1 MKNFLPICLFLAL
14 AIPQGYAQR
23 DSRQVL
29 LDYDLSVSS
38 PKAGYE
44 SENLDRLR
52 WQPIDRKKPVV
63 LDFEVGQLPFEHAT
77 PFIAFSTAWGER
89 TPQVENT
96 HLMVSF
102 SPDGHNWGPWERL
115 QPDEHAVGIRH
126 SFASNL
132 LFKEKT
138 QRYYRIRAIS
148 NRLAQGIVANQFLF
162 NFFSPGEETGSA
174 SLKENLEKSDPASSC
189 LCPIPAFVNRKE
201 WNCPQGEIA
210 RGYTTVTHLIVHHS
224 AGTNVANDWGAI
236 VLAIW
241 NLHVF
246 TNGWADVG
254 YNWLIDPNGKLYE
267 GRGGGDNVTGAHFC
281 GTNSGTMGVC
291 MLGTYTSSQITTAAK
306 NKLIE
311 VLAWKACQRAI
322 APIELS
328 YHNSSQKFIYHIS
341 GHRDGCS
348 TECPGEQVY
357 RLLPEIRAAVASYAQ
372 ACASATPILEISG
385 ISRVQLSPNP
395 LQSLQEL
402 ALEFTLDHPMDLS
415 YRVLNVQGQ
424 VLLESERARFPSGAN
439 RIPVVGLPQGLPQGL
454 HFVQIVSGDRSI
466 TRSVVF

>member
-1 MKNFLPICLFLAL
+1 MKNFLSICLFLAF
-14 AIPQGYAQR
+14 AVAQGYGQR
-23 DSRQVL
+23 DSRRVL

-38 PKAGYE
+38 LKVGYE

-52 WQPIDRKKPVV
+52 WQPIDLKKPVV
-63 LDFEVGQLPFEHAT
+63 LDFETGKLPFEHAT
-77 PFIAFSTAWGER
+77 PFIAFSTAWGET
-89 TPQVENT
+89 TPQAENT
-96 HLMVSF
+96 YIMVSF
-102 SPDGHNWGPWERL
+102 SPDGQTWGPWERL
-115 QPDEHAVGIRH
+115 QPDEHAVDIRH

-148 NRLAQGIVANQFLF
+148 NRLAQGVVASRFLF
-162 NFFSPGEETGSA
+162 NFFSPGEESASA
-174 SLKENLEKSDPASSC
+174 SLGENLEKSDPSLSC

-201 WNCPQGEIA
+201 WSCPQGEIA

-254 YNWLIDPNGKLYE
+254 YNWLIDPNGRLYE

-291 MLGTYTSSQITTAAK
+291 MLGTYTSSQISAAAK

-322 APIELS
+322 APVELS

-357 RLLPEIRAAVASYAQ
+357 RLLPEIRSAVASYSM
-372 ACASATPILEISG
+372 ACASATPVLEISG
-385 ISRVQLSPNP
+385 ISGVQVSPNP
-395 LQSLQEL
+395 RGFSQDL
-402 ALEFTLDHPMDLS
+402 ALEFTLAQPMELS
-415 YRVLNVQGQ
+415 YRILNAQGQ
-424 VLLESERARFPSGAN
+424 VLMESELSRFTSGAN
-439 RIPVVGLPQGLPQGL
+439 RIPVSGLPQGVPQGL
-454 HFVQIVSGDRSI
+454 HFVQIISGGQSI

>member
-1 MKNFLPICLFLAL
+1 MKNFLLICLLL
-14 AIPQGYAQR
+14 TLSIPQGHAQR
-23 DSRQVL
+23 DSRRVL
-29 LDYDLSVSS
+29 LDYDLSVS
-38 PKAGYE
+38 PLKAGYE
-44 SENLDRLR
+44 SQNLDPLR

-63 LDFEVGQLPFEHAT
+63 LDFAAAELPFEHAT
-77 PFIAFSTAWGER
+77 PFIAFSTAWGE
-89 TPQVENT
+89 TDPQAENT
-96 HLMVSF
+96 HIMVSF
-102 SPDGHNWGPWERL
+102 SPDGQNWGPWERL
-115 QPDEHAVGIRH
+115 QPDEHAVDIRH

-138 QRYYRIRAIS
+138 QRHYRLRAIS
-148 NRLAQGIVANQFLF
+148 NRLAQGVVANRFLF
-162 NFFSPGEETGSA
+162 NFFSPGEETGST
-174 SLKENLEKSDPASSC
+174 SLEENLEKSDPSLSC

-210 RGYTTVTHLIVHHS
+210 RGYTNVTHLIVHHS
-224 AGTNVANDWGAI
+224 AGTNTANDWGAI

-291 MLGTYTSSQITTAAK
+291 MLGTYTSSQITAAAK

-311 VLAWKACQRAI
+311 VLAWKACQRTI
-322 APIELS
+322 APTELS
-328 YHNSSQKFIYHIS
+328 YHNSSQKFIYHVS

-357 RLLPEIRAAVASYAQ
+357 RMLPEIRAAVASFSL
-372 ACASATPILEISG
+372 ACASATPVAEILGVSK
-385 ISRVQLSPNP
+385 VQVSPNP
-395 LQSLQEL
+395 LGTSREL
-402 ALEFTLDHPMDLS
+402 ALEFTLDQPIELS
-415 YRVLNVQGQ
+415 YRVLNAQGQ
-424 VLLESERARFPSGAN
+424 VLLESVPTRFPSGAN
-439 RIPVVGLPQGLPQGL
+439 RVPVVGLPQELPQGL
-454 HFVQIVSGDRSI
+454 HFVQIVSSGQSI
-466 TRSVVF
+466 TRGVVF